1 MFVLNL
7 LSDSSYGASALE
19 LSEITN
25 KFLIDL
31 SFHELLHLSPV
42 LMGFSE
48 LDGPT
53 LLHLHPAADTFR
65 YTFLG
70 NNSTYTDNSRYQ
82 STAVLHCCQI
92 RIVVL
97 LLVCSL
103 ISAQHPHPLILAE
116 KQADMKLS
124 TATTASLSLSIIT
137 ATLE

>member
-7 LSDSSYGASALE
+7 LSDSSYGASALV

-31 SFHELLHLSPV
+31 LFHELLHLSPV

-53 LLHLHPAADTFR
+53 VLHLHPAADTFG

-70 NNSTYTDNSRYQ
+70 NNSADTDNSRYQ

-97 LLVCSL
+97 LLVSSL
-103 ISAQHPHPLILAE
+103 I
-116 KQADMKLS
+116 
-124 TATTASLSLSIIT
+124 
-137 ATLE
+137 TLNIPTP